1 MASSIQSVA
10 TRRPALARPYRAI
23 AWPEVAA
30 HAGLIAVVLVSIYP
44 LLVMLLNSFKSDSEV
59 LRNPAG
65 WPIAFTLESYV
76 NFLTYQNFQSIRSF
90 ANSVFIAT
98 VSTLLSVALTGL
110 AAFVFA
116 KLRFR
121 GRELVFALLLGTLM
135 VPGEVTLPP
144 LYVMF
149 ASIGWLNSYQVQIV
163 PGIASVFGLFMIRQY
178 MLTIPDALLDAARVD
193 GASPWQQF
201 WRIIAPISSPVLGA
215 FAILHF
221 VQRWNDYLWPRIVV
235 TSAQVQPIMTLLPDI
250 RDPTVGFFIPWG
262 MVMAGCVLVTL
273 PLIIVFLLFQDR
285 FLAGVVV
292 GATKE

>member
-1 MASSIQSVA
+1 MTS
-10 TRRPALARPYRAI
+10 PALATARPTA
-23 AWPEVAA
+23 APVARTVNWGHLGA
-30 HAGLIAVVLVSIYP
+30 HAVLVGAAVVSIYP
-44 LLVMLLNSFKSDSEV
+44 LLVMVLNSFKSDTEV

-65 WPIAFTLESYV
+65 WPIAFTLQS
-76 NFLTYQNFQSIRSF
+76 YQNFLSYQDYQSIRSF
-90 ANSVFIAT
+90 ANSVVIAS
-98 VSTLLSVALTGL
+98 VSTAIAVVL
-110 AAFVFA
+110 AAMAAFAFA
-116 KLRFR
+116 KFRFR
-121 GRELVFALLLGTLM
+121 GRDLMFTVLLGTLM

-149 ASIGWLNSYQVQIV
+149 AAIGWLNTYQVQIV
-163 PGIASVFGLFMIRQY
+163 PGVASVFGLFMIRQY
-178 MLTIPDALLDAARVD
+178 MLSIPNALLEAARVD

-201 WRIIAPISSPVLGA
+201 WQIVAPISSPVLGA

-235 TSAQVQPIMTLLPDI
+235 TNADVQPIMTLLPDI
-250 RDPTVGFFIPWG
+250 RDPNVGFFIPWG

-273 PLIIVFLLFQDR
+273 PLVLVFLLFQDR

>member
-1 MASSIQSVA
+1 MASSAVA
-10 TRRPALARPYRAI
+10 NSRAVVAQRPRAI
-23 AWPEVAA
+23 PWSQVAA
-30 HAGLIAVVLVSIYP
+30 HAVLIAAVLVSVYP
-44 LLVMLLNSFKSDSEV
+44 LLVMFLNSFKSDSEV

-65 WPIAFTLESYV
+65 WPIAFTLQSYE

-90 ANSVFIAT
+90 VNSVFIAS
-98 VSTLLSVALTGL
+98 VATLISVALTGL
-110 AAFVFA
+110 AAFAFA

-121 GRELVFALLLGTLM
+121 GRHVVFAVLLGTLM

-193 GASPWQQF
+193 GASRWQQF
-201 WRIIAPISSPVLGA
+201 WRIVAPISSPVLGA

-235 TSAQVQPIMTLLPDI
+235 TSAEVQPIMTLLPDI

-262 MVMAGCVLVTL
+262 MVMAGCVLVTV
-273 PLIIVFLLFQDR
+273 PLIVVFLLFQDR

>member
-1 MASSIQSVA
+1 MSTSAIA
-10 TRRPALARPYRAI
+10 TREATASGRSKPI
-23 AWPEVAA
+23 AVSKVTA
-30 HAGLIAVVLVSIYP
+30 HAVLIVAVLVSVYP
-44 LLVMLLNSFKSDSEV
+44 LLLMLLNSFKSDSEV

-65 WPIAFTLESYV
+65 LPLNFTLQSYA
-76 NFLTYQNFQSIRSF
+76 NFVGYQDFQSIRSF
-90 ANSVFIAT
+90 FNSVFIAT
-98 VSTLLSVALTGL
+98 TSTVIAVVLAAL
-110 AAFVFA
+110 AAFAFA
-116 KLRFR
+116 KFRFR
-121 GRELVFALLLGTLM
+121 GRDVLFAVLLGTLM

-149 ASIGWLNSYQVQIV
+149 ASIGWLNTYQVQIV
-163 PGIASVFGLFMIRQY
+163 PGVASVFGLFMIRQY
-178 MLTIPDALLDAARVD
+178 MLTIPGSLLEAARVD

-201 WRIIAPISSPVLGA
+201 WRIILPISSPVLGA

-235 TSAQVQPIMTLLPDI
+235 TSAEVQPIMTLLPDI
-250 RDPTVGFFIPWG
+250 RDPNVGFFIPWG

>member
-1 MASSIQSVA
+1 VTASAVA
-10 TRRPALARPYRAI
+10 TTGPVVVRRTRTISVQELG
-23 AWPEVAA
+23 A
-30 HAGLIAVVLVSIYP
+30 HLVLIAAVVVSIYP
-44 LLVMLLNSFKSDSEV
+44 MLLMLLNSFKTDAEV

-65 WPIAFTLESYV
+65 WPIAFTLQSYI
-76 NFLTYQNFQSIRSF
+76 NFLAYQGSQSIHSF
-90 ANSVFIAT
+90 LNSVFISS
-98 VSTLLSVALTGL
+98 VSTLIAVVLAGL
-110 AAFVFA
+110 AAFAFA
-116 KLRFR
+116 KFRFR
-121 GRELVFALLLGTLM
+121 GREVLFAVLLGTLM

-149 ASIGWLNSYQVQIV
+149 ASIGWLNTYQVQIV
-163 PGIASVFGLFMIRQY
+163 PGVASVFGLFMIRQY
-178 MLTIPDALLDAARVD
+178 MLTIPNALLEAARVD

-201 WRIIAPISSPVLGA
+201 WHIVVPISSPVLGA

-235 TSAQVQPIMTLLPDI
+235 TSGDVQPIMTLLPDI

-273 PLIIVFLLFQDR
+273 PLILVFLLFQDR
-285 FLAGVVV
+285 FLAGVIV

>member
-1 MASSIQSVA
+1 MAS
-10 TRRPALARPYRAI
+10 RALAGTRPRTAQMSRPLE
-23 AWPEVAA
+23 WTQVGA
-30 HAGLIAVVLVSIYP
+30 HILLICAVLLSMYP
-44 LLVMLLNSFKSDSEV
+44 LLIMVLNSFKSDAEV

-65 WPIAFTLESYV
+65 WPIVFTLQSYV
-76 NFLTYQNFQSIRSF
+76 NFVTYQNFQSIRSF
-90 ANSVFIAT
+90 FNSVFIAS
-98 VSTLLSVALTGL
+98 VSTVIAVGLASL
-110 AAFVFA
+110 AAFAFA
-116 KLRFR
+116 KFRFR
-121 GRELVFALLLGTLM
+121 GRNLLFAILLGTLM

-149 ASIGWLNSYQVQIV
+149 ASIGWLNTYQVQIV
-163 PGIASVFGLFMIRQY
+163 PGVASVFGLFMIRQY
-178 MLTIPDALLDAARVD
+178 MLTIPNALLEAARVD

-201 WRIIAPISSPVLGA
+201 WRIVVPISSPVLGA

-235 TSAQVQPIMTLLPDI
+235 TSAEVQPIMTLLPDI

-273 PLIIVFLLFQDR
+273 PLILVFLLFQDR

>member
-1 MASSIQSVA
+1 MANS
-10 TRRPALARPYRAI
+10 ALATSRPVI
-23 AWPEVAA
+23 VSPSKGIHWPDVAA
-30 HAGLIAVVLVSIYP
+30 HAALIAAVLMSAYP
-44 LLVMLLNSFKSDSEV
+44 LLVMLLNSFKTDSEV

-65 WPIAFTLESYV
+65 WPIAFTLQSYV
-76 NFLTYQNFQSIRSF
+76 NFLEYQNFQSLRSF
-90 ANSVFIAT
+90 ANSLFIAT
-98 VSTLLSVALTGL
+98 ISTLISVALTGL
-110 AAFVFA
+110 AAFAFA

-121 GRELVFALLLGTLM
+121 GRNLLFAILLGTLM

-178 MLTIPDALLDAARVD
+178 MLTIPNALLDAARVD

-201 WRIIAPISSPVLGA
+201 WRIIVPISSPVLGA

-235 TSAQVQPIMTLLPDI
+235 TKAEVQPIMTLLPDI

-273 PLIIVFLLFQDR
+273 PLIVVFLLFQDR

>member
-1 MASSIQSVA
+1 
-10 TRRPALARPYRAI
+10 
-23 AWPEVAA
+23 
-30 HAGLIAVVLVSIYP
+30 
-44 LLVMLLNSFKSDSEV
+44 
-59 LRNPAG
+59 
-65 WPIAFTLESYV
+65 V
-76 NFLTYQNFQSIRSF
+76 NFLEYQNFQSLHSF

-98 VSTLLSVALTGL
+98 ISTLISVALTGL
-110 AAFVFA
+110 AAFAFA

-121 GRELVFALLLGTLM
+121 GRNLLFAILLGTLM

-178 MLTIPDALLDAARVD
+178 MLTIPNALLDAARVD

-201 WRIIAPISSPVLGA
+201 WRIIVPISSPVLGA

-235 TSAQVQPIMTLLPDI
+235 TSAEVQPIMTLLPDI

-273 PLIIVFLLFQDR
+273 PLIVVFLLFQDR